1 MIKWAYSIR
10 NKGKL
15 SLLLMVIVGVVLLNH
30 FKERSNA
37 EKMSKA
43 MTAMYQDRL
52 MVEGYIYDISRA
64 FSEISKQY
72 QESITENP
80 QYLNQK
86 IEYIDNRIELFQK
99 TQLTVAEEQHLRHL
113 AERVEKIKQ
122 SPSGRLLVSE
132 MEKHIM
138 LSLAELQTL
147 SHIQMEEGKAII
159 SQTERI
165 IHSGERLAQ
174 LEIVALLLILVLVQ
188 TLIIS
193 TKSFNLG
200 HKLPFKLN

>member
-1 MIKWAYSIR
+1 MKWAYSIR

-30 FKERSNA
+30 FKERSTAN
-37 EKMSKA
+37 KMSKA

-52 MVEGYIYDISRA
+52 MVEGYIYDISLA
-64 FSEISKQY
+64 FSEIRKHY
-72 QESITENP
+72 QESTAENP
-80 QYLNQK
+80 HFLNQK
-86 IEYIDNRIELFQK
+86 IEYIDNRIKLFQK

-122 SPSGRLLVSE
+122 APSGRLVVSE
-132 MEKHIM
+132 MEEYIM
-138 LSLAELQTL
+138 LSLAELQKL
-147 SHIQMEEGKAII
+147 SQIQMEEGKAII

-165 IHSGERLAQ
+165 INSGERFAQ
-174 LEIVALLLILVLVQ
+174 MEIVALLLVLILIQ

-193 TKSFNLG
+193 SRSLHPG
-200 HKLPFKLN
+200 HRAPFKLN